1 MTETKIVKL
10 EDICEIIAGQSP
22 PSSTYNKDGD
32 GLPFFQGKADFGKT
46 HPKTRIWCNK
56 PRKVA
61 EKGDVLI
68 SVRAPVGPTNV
79 CDQQCCIG
87 RGLSA
92 IRPRK
97 DVDQKYLLFYLRKV
111 ESEISNKGRG
121 STFSAITQKDLKS
134 IKIPLPP
141 IEEQKRIVRILDQ
154 ADYLRQKR
162 QQSISLLDNYLKAV
176 FLEMSKSD
184 KTQKI
189 DFLDLF
195 NITTGKLDANAA
207 EINGKYPFF
216 TCARDDLYRINTPA
230 FDCEALILSG
240 NNANAE
246 YSVKHYSGKF
256 NAYQRT
262 YVLTLKKDY
271 SYPFFKQALESKLK
285 LLQKSSIGS
294 NTKYLTM
301 GIFKRIDFDVP
312 SIEIQKQYEIIAS
325 KTKAAKQTMIN
336 QSQKLD
342 IQFNALMQKS
352 FTSNNI
358 Q

>member
-1 MTETKIVKL
+1 MWKTHKFEDLILKTRKVRGIKTKEYNNTGKYPVI
-10 EDICEIIAGQSP
+10 DQGSNFIAGYSDDEDSRYKDDLPVVIFGDHTLAIKYVDFDFCAGADGTQILKP
-22 PSSTYNKDGD
+22 NKDIIT
-32 GLPFFQGKADFGKT
+32 GKFLYYS
-46 HPKTRIWCNK
+46 I
-56 PRKVA
+56 RKLNIQSLGYSRHF
-61 EKGDVLI
+61 K
-68 SVRAPVGPTNV
+68 
-79 CDQQCCIG
+79 
-87 RGLSA
+87 
-92 IRPRK
+92 
-97 DVDQKYLLFYLRKV
+97 LLK
-111 ESEISNKGRG
+111 EA
-121 STFSAITQKDLKS
+121 TFAVPSL
-134 IKIPLPP
+134 
-141 IEEQKRIVRILDQ
+141 EEQKRIVRILDQ

-162 QQSISLLDNYLKAV
+162 QKAISLLDDYLKAV

-184 KTQKI
+184 KTQKV

-207 EINGKYPFF
+207 EKDGEYPFF

-262 YVLTLKKDY
+262 YILTLKNDY

-325 KTKAAKQTMIN
+325 KTMAAKQTM
-336 QSQKLD
+336 L
-342 IQFNALMQKS
+342 IQGKELETQFQALMQKAFQNS
-352 FTSNNI
+352 